1 MRRESRGQEQIV
13 LRRNPFC
20 VAACALLSLMAA
32 AAAPAGNPAFTG
44 LAASADTA
52 QTASS
57 NPAGMSRLDQPSTTL
72 RVLLANGFGEFEID
86 ESLTTTSGGNPD
98 SEFSPVVVP
107 LAYHARPIGEGW
119 YAGISLTVPTGFGA
133 DLGGS
138 WAGRYYSDYYSLV
151 YISLTP
157 ALSFRVNERF
167 SFGAGLSVNYTL
179 SETKVAVRTLGIGS
193 PDGRLVTELDG
204 IGTSIT
210 LGALWELSPR
220 TRLGLVYTGDSKA
233 TLKGDLEFRNPGPIL
248 GPLLEER
255 GLLDARLRVRNVLP
269 QRVLGGI
276 HHELESG
283 AIVNADAMWMQ
294 FSRFG
299 TASVSLEDVTLVL
312 DERGNFKDIWAG
324 SVGYAFPARD
334 ARRYRVG
341 AFYLSSP
348 VEDDKRGFAL
358 ALDRTWGFGAGVEIQ
373 RSNGHAMDLNLT
385 LIDYGKAPVDT
396 GPSLIRG
403 RVVAERETPYAVVL
417 DFAYHF

>member
-1 MRRESRGQEQIV
+1 MEPIV
-13 LRRNPFC
+13 LKRC
-20 VAACALLSLMAA
+20 LVCLAACVPAALAA
-32 AAAPAGNPAFTG
+32 TADALAGNPAFTG

-52 QTASS
+52 ETASS
-57 NPAGMSRLDQPSTTL
+57 NPAGMSRLDKPATTM

-86 ESLTTTSGGNPD
+86 ETLTTTSGGDPD

-119 YAGISLTVPTGFGA
+119 QAGISLTVPTGFGA

-138 WAGRYYSDYYSLV
+138 WAGRYHSDYYSLV
-151 YISLTP
+151 YVSLMP

-167 SFGAGLSVNYTL
+167 SFGAGYSVNYTL
-179 SETKVAVRTLGIGS
+179 SESRVAVRTLGADS
-193 PDGRLVTELDG
+193 PDGRLVAEVDG
-204 IGTSIT
+204 IGTSLT

-220 TRLGLVYTGDSKA
+220 TRLGLVYTADSKA
-233 TLKGDLEFRNPGPIL
+233 TLKGDLKFRDPGPIL

-255 GLLDARLRVRNVLP
+255 GLLDARLRIRNVLP

-283 AIVNADAMWMQ
+283 AIVTADVMWME

-299 TASVSLEDVTLVL
+299 TASVSLEDVTLVV
-312 DERGNFKDIWAG
+312 DERGNFDDLWAG
-324 SVGYAFPARD
+324 SVGYAFPPRD

-358 ALDRTWGFGAGVEIQ
+358 ALDRTWGVGAGVGIE
-373 RSNGHAMDLNLT
+373 RANGHSMDLNLT

-396 GPSLIRG
+396 GPSLVRG